1 MLESFNFSE
10 TSKIIINIFGVIA
23 QVLTFLSN
31 GVFSLTTFLAIF
43 MTTVSYYRETSDH
56 LEIFGEKRKKL
67 VDQITKL
74 ISGTIFITIEHL
86 FLGVFLFEVFR
97 FTDFNIILSMVLS
110 LIAFVPLVQPSLL
123 VFIVG
128 GVKMFRQDYY
138 MTPIICMVFYWSMSQ
153 RIYKRHHQGIDLYE
167 VIVNLSVVFGIYQ
180 FGVSGIFYG
189 PLIILLFQAIYEVL
203 FTPRAG
209 QQARPRAALIQYY
222 IHHAF

>member
-1 MLESFNFSE
+1 MCEFREFIEQVSPNVLESFNFSE

-138 MTPIICMVFYWSMSQ
+138 MTPIICMVLYWSMSQ
-153 RIYKRHHQGIDLYE
+153 RIYKRHHQGIDLHE

-203 FTPRAG
+203 FTPRA
-209 QQARPRAALIQYY
+209 
-222 IHHAF
+222 